1 MPIPFTCDCGKTH
14 SIEGVTQATF
24 DERRKTIEAQRD
36 GFKAEA
42 DKYRAEAAKIA
53 ADAKD
58 WQTAAQ
64 ELSAMKAK
72 AEEDSALAAAGL
84 RADAAPW
91 HRSYLRDR
99 YDAAPKPET
108 GDKPAFADWLKAQA
122 SAPDADPLL
131 LALRA
136 TPGTPANPAPA
147 NPVPRQPIA
156 PPTPGGNPVP
166 PGASQVEAILQA
178 ARAAS
183 ANGRPMNDADVRAQL
198 RAADPQLAQQFPP
211 KVDKPA
217 PPK

>member
-1 MPIPFTCDCGKTH
+1 MPIDVTCECGKVH
-14 SIEGVTQATF
+14 KVEAVPQAVF
-24 DERRKTIEAQRD
+24 DQRLKSTADQRD

-42 DKYRAEAAKIA
+42 DKERAARQKLEADTATWKA
-53 ADAKD
+53 AAEEL
-58 WQTAAQ
+58 TAV
-64 ELSAMKAK
+64 KTK
-72 AEEDSALAAAGL
+72 AEEDSALSAAGL

-136 TPGTPANPAPA
+136 TPGTPANPTPA
-147 NPVPRQPIA
+147 NPAPRQPIA

-211 KVDKPA
+211 KVDKPVL
-217 PPK
+217 PK